1 MSLLKEIGAILG
13 FVAFGG
19 LAVLA
24 FLTFQQARHLRRL
37 REWAGRQPERA
48 AAEEERL
55 AEIATEAKAAG
66 TAAPPGTGSP
76 EPAEERGPSR
86 LDRLRGE
93 WAYRWE
99 EINRRSPVDPR
110 LLLAGL
116 IAIAVAVGVLTS
128 GFGLF
133 GSDEAAEPAATA
145 EEPAAGSNVEVAVLN
160 GTAPET
166 GGVGVSGVAS
176 KAADEV
182 KSIDG
187 FAVGEVGDAGS
198 YPASV
203 VMFEEGEKSAA
214 KELAAE
220 LDGLLGDTDYSL
232 ITPDVK
238 NLAAGAE
245 LALIVGLDDQGI

>member
-1 MSLLKEIGAILG
+1 MSLLEEIGAILG

-48 AAEEERL
+48 AAEDERL
-55 AEIATEAKAAG
+55 AEVAAESTAVAKPATDA
-66 TAAPPGTGSP
+66 

-86 LDRLRGE
+86 LDRIRGE
-93 WAYRWE
+93 MAYRME
-99 EINRRSPVDPR
+99 ELDRRSPVDPK
-110 LLLAGL
+110 LLFGGL
-116 IAIAVAVGVLTS
+116 IAIIVAVGILTS
-128 GFGLF
+128 GFGLV
-133 GSDEAAEPAATA
+133 GSDDEAEPTATA
-145 EEPAAGSNVEVAVLN
+145 EQPAETSKIEVAVLN

-176 KAADEV
+176 KAGDEV
-182 KSIDG
+182 DSIDG
-187 FAVGEVGDAGS
+187 FTTGEVGDAGS

-220 LDGLLGDTDYSL
+220 LDGLLGETDYSL
-232 ITPDVK
+232 MTPDVQ
-238 NLAAGAE
+238 NLAAGAP

>member
-19 LAVLA
+19 LTVLA

-55 AEIATEAKAAG
+55 AEVAAAATSVG
-66 TAAPPGTGSP
+66 PPA

-93 WAYRWE
+93 MAYRME
-99 EINRRSPVDPR
+99 EVNRRSPADPR

-116 IAIAVAVGVLTS
+116 IAIVVAVGILTS

-133 GSDEAAEPAATA
+133 GSDEAVSPAADGGKTA
-145 EEPAAGSNVEVAVLN
+145 GGPATEVAVLN
-160 GTAPET
+160 GTAPEA
-166 GGVGVSGVAS
+166 GGIGVSGVAK
-176 KAADEV
+176 KAAGEV

-187 FAVGEVGDAGS
+187 FRVGNIGDAGS

-203 VMFEEGEKSAA
+203 VMFQDGEKSEA
-214 KELAAE
+214 KKLAKQ
-220 LDGLLGDTDYSL
+220 LDGLLGETDYSL
-232 ITPDVK
+232 MTPDVET
-238 NLAAGAE
+238 LADGAP